1 MNDLPDDAAGAYN
14 NPDFNVRIAPDLTQ
28 LGTTL
33 PARVGAPAPEFEVM
47 RLDGGWFRLAD
58 VRGRRHVVLMTG
70 AITSPMTAIALPEM
84 NELWHEFGPRD
95 VDFFLLY
102 VKESHPAE
110 HYPHHTSMEQKTAYA
125 RELERLERPAFP
137 VLVDRLDGDIHRRY
151 GPRPVSLFVIHK
163 NGLLVFRSTT
173 AHPAQLRA
181 FLHEIVES
189 DVVAR
194 KDPEHSFTH
203 TVYTEFLVDHKVDEG
218 EHYRVY
224 ERAGPKAFEDYWKV
238 NPIHRDRWP
247 KPPADH
253 EQKRQA

>member
-1 MNDLPDDAAGAYN
+1 MSDAPDDSARGYN
-14 NPDFNVRIAPDLTQ
+14 NPDFEVRVPPDLTQ
-28 LGTTL
+28 LGKSL
-33 PARVGAPAPEFEVM
+33 PARVGAPAPEFEAR

-58 VRGRRHVVLMTG
+58 ARGQRHVVLMTG
-70 AITSPMTAIALPEM
+70 AITSPLTAIALPEM
-84 NELWHEFGPRD
+84 NELWRVFRSRD
-95 VDFFLLY
+95 VDFVLLY

-110 HYPHHTSMEQKTAYA
+110 NYPHHTSMEQKLAFA
-125 RELERLERPAFP
+125 EDLQRLEKPAFP
-137 VLVDRLDGDIHRRY
+137 ILIDNLDGDIHRRY

-181 FLHEIVES
+181 FLTELMEWDEAV
-189 DVVAR
+189 R

-203 TVYTEFLVDHKVDEG
+203 TVYTEYLVDHKVDEG

-247 KPPADH
+247 RPG
-253 EQKRQA
+253 QKQHRA